1 MIRPQDSASGGQP
14 PIDPKSVFLQLERL
28 LRKVT
33 PGVVGEAQE
42 CFYDAMEAPTEEEE
56 FRLLSRALELDPG
69 NADAWLARMRHTPL
83 MSADEEIWALRKIV
97 AGAEKRL
104 GKRAFEEFTGHFWG
118 FHETRPYMR
127 ARAALADA
135 LHRAGRIESAA
146 AEVEAML
153 ELNPGDNQGL
163 RYRLLAFYLALKRME
178 DARRLLELHADEV
191 GYNTVLAWSK
201 VLERFLSGKPEEA
214 LKAVEIAEK
223 QNGFS
228 KAYLLGH
235 RKIPKNLP
243 DSYASGSKEEAACFS
258 GDLQLAWNAHPEAK
272 KWLAAMNPKKR

>member
-1 MIRPQDSASGGQP
+1 
-14 PIDPKSVFLQLERL
+14 
-28 LRKVT
+28 
-33 PGVVGEAQE
+33 
-42 CFYDAMEAPTEEEE
+42 
-56 FRLLSRALELDPG
+56 
-69 NADAWLARMRHTPL
+69 
-83 MSADEEIWALRKIV
+83 
-97 AGAEKRL
+97 
-104 GKRAFEEFTGHFWG
+104 
-118 FHETRPYMR
+118 
-127 ARAALADA
+127 
-135 LHRAGRIESAA
+135 
-146 AEVEAML
+146 
-153 ELNPGDNQGL
+153 
-163 RYRLLAFYLALKRME
+163 ME

-201 VLERFLSGKPEEA
+201 VLELFLSGKPEEA